1 MLLPLTQK
9 DFCILSYSLI
19 HSCHL
24 LETASGSIP
33 APQLLVPIIRT
44 RVVYLY
50 IWLTSSKSG
59 FQNDFLEFYKRVLEN
74 LEEKT
79 WCFLLTYHRDTEGET
94 HRGRHAGRETTCG
107 VGDEL
112 KGWSSCFDSWAMRL
126 HVCVIMPSFPDGFMG
141 GPVMVYTWL
150 SYLCLVMNL
159 SSVLLLTLEVKGL
172 LKAYP

>member
-24 LETASGSIP
+24 LETASGSIQ

-94 HRGRHAGRETTCG
+94 HRGRHAGREATCG
-107 VGDEL
+107 VGDEADPPVL
-112 KGWSSCFDSWAMRL
+112 TPEHRDYTCVLSCPVSLMVSWEVQSWYI
-126 HVCVIMPSFPDGFMG
+126 HDWVICAWWWTYLQSFFSLWRSRD
-141 GPVMVYTWL
+141 Y
-150 SYLCLVMNL
+150 
-159 SSVLLLTLEVKGL
+159 
-172 LKAYP
+172 